1 MLLSVVGNSW
11 RNVLR
16 TSEDSLSKNK
26 TIVKE
31 LNKINHNE
39 TILLLNPNSQGGNT
53 GKNWILTY
61 SKVKEF
67 LPPNH
72 RIIFTKK
79 TNDGILVTRKL
90 LRKGYENIVAIGG
103 DGTINEIANGFF
115 IIQPHNR
122 NSSKL
127 EKFNF
132 DTTLKLA
139 NPNGVMFIIPSGSR
153 NVLARSLGLKHQ
165 GVQALKRIKQMKR
178 RKMDAILAIIT
189 DKDSPSLTH
198 KRIILNAAE
207 IGVGA
212 EIIDRSKKV
221 RRKIK
226 SRFVSTVASI
236 VATLPAYSSNE
247 CDIVIDGNKKISSK
261 MTMGVVANGRFLG
274 GGFKAAPR
282 AKFSDGLLDV
292 IILKNSGSF
301 KMLDKLIELKG
312 ASSYKFEEDILYYQA
327 SEVGFF
333 PKERDVT
340 VTVDGEPIGML
351 PAIFKSYHEAL
362 TIKSETFS
370 SRI

>member
-1 MLLSVVGNSW
+1 M
-11 RNVLR
+11 R
-16 TSEDSLSKNK
+16 TSAEDNLSKNK
-26 TIVKE
+26 NLARE
-31 LNKINHNE
+31 LNKINTNE
-39 TILLLNPNSQGGNT
+39 MILLLNPNSQGGNT

-67 LPPNH
+67 LPTNH

-79 TNDGILVTRKL
+79 TNDGILITRKL

-115 IIQPHNR
+115 IIQSQNR
-122 NSSKL
+122 NSGNL
-127 EKFNF
+127 EKFIF
-132 DTTLKLA
+132 DTRLKLA
-139 NPNGVMFIIPSGSR
+139 NPNGVMYIIPSGSR

-189 DKDSPSLTH
+189 DKDSSLTH
-198 KRIILNAAE
+198 NRIILNAAE

-212 EIIDRSKKV
+212 EIIDRSKRV

-226 SRFVSTVASI
+226 SRFVSTMASI
-236 VATLPAYSSNE
+236 VATLPAYNSNK
-247 CDIVIDGNKKISSK
+247 CDIVIDGHEKISSK
-261 MTMGVVANGRFLG
+261 MTMGIVANGRFLG

-282 AKFSDGLLDV
+282 AKFSDGLLDI
-292 IILKNSGSF
+292 IILKNSGSI

-312 ASSYKFEEDILYYQA
+312 GSTYKFEEDILYYQA

-340 VTVDGEPIGML
+340 VTVDGEPIGIL
-351 PAIFKSYHEAL
+351 PAIFKSYHDAL
-362 TIKSETFS
+362 TIKSEPFS

>member
-1 MLLSVVGNSW
+1 M
-11 RNVLR
+11 R
-16 TSEDSLSKNK
+16 TSAEDNLSKNK
-26 TIVKE
+26 NLARE
-31 LNKINHNE
+31 LNKINTNE
-39 TILLLNPNSQGGNT
+39 MILLLNPNSQGGNT

-67 LPPNH
+67 LPTNH

-79 TNDGILVTRKL
+79 TNDGILITRKL

-115 IIQPHNR
+115 IIQSQNR
-122 NSSKL
+122 NSGNL
-127 EKFNF
+127 EKFIF
-132 DTTLKLA
+132 DTRLKLA
-139 NPNGVMFIIPSGSR
+139 NPNGVMYIIPSGSR

-189 DKDSPSLTH
+189 DKDSSLTH
-198 KRIILNAAE
+198 NRIILNAAE

-212 EIIDRSKKV
+212 EIIDRSKRV

-226 SRFVSTVASI
+226 SRYVSTMASI
-236 VATLPAYSSNE
+236 VATLPAYNSNK
-247 CDIVIDGNKKISSK
+247 CDIVSDGHEKISSK
-261 MTMGVVANGRFLG
+261 MTMGIVANGRFLG

-282 AKFSDGLLDV
+282 AKFSDGLLDI
-292 IILKNSGSF
+292 IILKNSGSI

-312 ASSYKFEEDILYYQA
+312 GSTYKFEEDILYYQA

-351 PAIFKSYHEAL
+351 PAIFKSYHDAL
-362 TIKSETFS
+362 TMKSEPFS

>member
-1 MLLSVVGNSW
+1 M
-11 RNVLR
+11 R
-16 TSEDSLSKNK
+16 TSAEDNLSKNK
-26 TIVKE
+26 NLARE
-31 LNKINHNE
+31 LNKINTNE

-67 LPPNH
+67 LPTNH

-79 TNDGILVTRKL
+79 TNDGILITRKL

-115 IIQPHNR
+115 IIQSQNR
-122 NSSKL
+122 NSGNL
-127 EKFNF
+127 EKFIF
-132 DTTLKLA
+132 DTRLKLA
-139 NPNGVMFIIPSGSR
+139 NPNGVMYIIPSGSR

-189 DKDSPSLTH
+189 DKDSSLTH
-198 KRIILNAAE
+198 NRIILNAAE

-212 EIIDRSKKV
+212 EIIDRSKRV

-226 SRFVSTVASI
+226 SRFVSTMASI
-236 VATLPAYSSNE
+236 VATLPAYNSNK
-247 CDIVIDGNKKISSK
+247 CDIVIDGHEKISSK
-261 MTMGVVANGRFLG
+261 MTMGIVANGRFLG

-282 AKFSDGLLDV
+282 AKFSDGLLDI
-292 IILKNSGSF
+292 IILKNSGSI

-312 ASSYKFEEDILYYQA
+312 GSTYKFEEDILYYQA

-351 PAIFKSYHEAL
+351 PAIFKSYHDAL
-362 TIKSETFS
+362 TIKSEPFS

>member
-1 MLLSVVGNSW
+1 LSNSGNT
-11 RNVLR
+11 N
-16 TSEDSLSKNK
+16 SKNK
-26 TIVKE
+26 NIVKE
-31 LNKINHNE
+31 LNKINTNE
-39 TILLLNPNSQGGNT
+39 LILLLNPNSQGGNT
-53 GKNWILTY
+53 GKNWISTY

-67 LPPNH
+67 LPTNH

-90 LRKGYENIVAIGG
+90 LRKGYKNIVAIGG

-115 IIQPHNR
+115 IIQPQDRSPGN
-122 NSSKL
+122 L
-127 EKFNF
+127 EKYIF
-132 DTTLKLA
+132 DTNLKLS
-139 NPNGVMFIIPSGSR
+139 NPDGAMYIIPSGSR

-165 GVQALKRIKQMKR
+165 GVQSLKRIKQMKR
-178 RKMDAILAIIT
+178 RQIDAILAIIT

-221 RRKIK
+221 RKKIK

-236 VATLPAYSSNE
+236 VATLPAYNSNE
-247 CDIVIDGNKKISSK
+247 CDIVIDGNKKISSN
-261 MTMGVVANGRFLG
+261 MTMGIVANGRFLG

-282 AKFSDGLLDV
+282 AKFSDGLLDI
-292 IILKNSGSF
+292 IILKNSGSL

-312 ASSYKFEEDILYYQA
+312 ASTYKFEEDILYYQA
-327 SEVGFF
+327 SEVRFF

-340 VTVDGEPIGML
+340 VTVDGEPIGIL
-351 PAIFKSYHEAL
+351 PAIFKSYRDAL
-362 TIKSETFS
+362 TIKSETIS

>member
-1 MLLSVVGNSW
+1 M
-11 RNVLR
+11 R
-16 TSEDSLSKNK
+16 TSAEDNLSKNK
-26 TIVKE
+26 NLARE
-31 LNKINHNE
+31 LNKINTNE
-39 TILLLNPNSQGGNT
+39 MILLLNPNSQGGNT

-67 LPPNH
+67 LPTNH

-79 TNDGILVTRKL
+79 TNDGILITRKL

-115 IIQPHNR
+115 IIQSQNR
-122 NSSKL
+122 NSGNL
-127 EKFNF
+127 EKFIF
-132 DTTLKLA
+132 DTRLKLA
-139 NPNGVMFIIPSGSR
+139 NPNGVMYIIPSGSR

-189 DKDSPSLTH
+189 DKDSSLTH
-198 KRIILNAAE
+198 NRIILNAAE

-212 EIIDRSKKV
+212 EIIDRSKRV

-226 SRFVSTVASI
+226 SRFVSTMASI
-236 VATLPAYSSNE
+236 VATLPAYNSNK
-247 CDIVIDGNKKISSK
+247 CDIVIDGHEKISSK
-261 MTMGVVANGRFLG
+261 MTMGIVANGRFLG

-282 AKFSDGLLDV
+282 AKFSDGLLDI
-292 IILKNSGSF
+292 IILKNSGSI

-312 ASSYKFEEDILYYQA
+312 GSTYKFEEDILYYQA

-351 PAIFKSYHEAL
+351 PAIFKSYHDAL
-362 TIKSETFS
+362 TIKSESFS

>member
-1 MLLSVVGNSW
+1 M
-11 RNVLR
+11 R
-16 TSEDSLSKNK
+16 TSKDNLSKNK
-26 TIVKE
+26 NLAKE
-31 LNKINHNE
+31 LNKINTNE
-39 TILLLNPNSQGGNT
+39 MILLLNPNSQGGNT

-67 LPPNH
+67 LPTNH

-79 TNDGILVTRKL
+79 TNDGIHVTRKL

-115 IIQPHNR
+115 IIQSQNR
-122 NSSKL
+122 NSGNL
-127 EKFNF
+127 EKFIF
-132 DTTLKLA
+132 DNRLKLA
-139 NPNGVMFIIPSGSR
+139 NSNGVMYIIPSGSR

-189 DKDSPSLTH
+189 DKDSSLTH
-198 KRIILNAAE
+198 NRIILNAAE

-212 EIIDRSKKV
+212 EIIDRSKRV

-226 SRFVSTVASI
+226 SRFVSTMTSI
-236 VATLPAYSSNE
+236 VATLPAYNSNK
-247 CDIVIDGNKKISSK
+247 CDIVIDGHKKISSK
-261 MTMGVVANGRFLG
+261 MTMGIVANGRFLG

-282 AKFSDGLLDV
+282 AKFSDGLLDI
-292 IILKNSGSF
+292 IILKNSGSI

-312 ASSYKFEEDILYYQA
+312 GSTYKFEDDILYYQA
-327 SEVGFF
+327 SEVRFF

-351 PAIFKSYHEAL
+351 PAIFKSYHDAL
-362 TIKSETFS
+362 TIKSEPFS
-370 SRI
+370 SKI